1 MKRIIGFFK
10 LPELYCAILLAACI
24 VAGLAMRVTIDNVVL
39 IRDGEPEKVTFPVA
53 KKMNDGEMFRIE
65 LDINDPFHIAFDLR
79 VVPDDCAENILI
91 NDKVVDISDIHDRC
105 NFSKGFV
112 LGDSVLAPYRDGDKT
127 HFMFRLKNNGGDAGL
142 NLFIY
147 QKSPSAAAANVGAV
161 VFFALLC
168 MLVARRLKLRGGLLL
183 LFFLGIVV
191 RTVFFANIPY
201 TTYSN
206 DVDGHV
212 AYVQYII
219 EKHEIP
225 PAEACW
231 SCYHPAFYY
240 LSAAPSF
247 VLGDW
252 AGVSG
257 TTGLQVFSL
266 FLSVATLFLG
276 LLFLK
281 GFLTG
286 STFGIASVLWT
297 LWPLMI
303 LVAPRVG
310 NDQMFYL
317 LHILC
322 LWGGINYLNKGRGK
336 YLIVSVIASALAM
349 WTKTTAAVTI
359 GMVFLFAVCGYVQ
372 NFRLLR
378 PSRSELVAWALFAAL
393 VVGVILQKLLG
404 GDDLVGN
411 ASGLNSRL
419 RVGNEAFNYIFF
431 DLRNF
436 ITHPFTSAWNDEL
449 GRQYFWNYPFK
460 SALSGEFEL
469 SRVALGRTFATLV
482 SVSFLGLLVYAVRG
496 FWKTRLKTIHWLLL
510 MQGGAFIAALMFLR
524 IKLPFACS
532 NDFRLIAPA
541 ILSFIPFVAM
551 GVNVEGGSLKWKVLG
566 YALVAG
572 FVLSTVILYIL
583 AM

>member
-1 MKRIIGFFK
+1 MKRVISFFK
-10 LPELYCAILLAACI
+10 LPELYCVILLAACI
-24 VAGLAMRVTIDNVVL
+24 VAGLAMRVSIDNIVL
-39 IRDGEPEKVTFPVA
+39 VRDNSPEEVSFPVA
-53 KKMNDGEMFRIE
+53 KKMNDGELFKIE
-65 LDINDPFHIAFDLR
+65 LDIHDPFHIAYDLR
-79 VVPDDCAENILI
+79 VVPDDCAESIFENGNEI
-91 NDKVVDISDIHDRC
+91 DVSEIHDRC

-112 LGDSVLAPYRDGDKT
+112 LVDSVLALHRVGDRT
-127 HFMFRLKNNGGDAGL
+127 HFIFNLKNNGGDAGL

-168 MLVARRLKLRGGLLL
+168 MLVARRFKLRGAL
-183 LFFLGIVV
+183 LFLFFIGVIL
-191 RTVFFANIPY
+191 RAVFFANIPY

-225 PAEACW
+225 PADACW

-266 FLSVATLFLG
+266 LVSVATLILG

-281 GFLTG
+281 AFLTG
-286 STFGIASVLWT
+286 SAFGIASVLWV

-336 YLIVSVIASALAM
+336 YLIVSVVASALAM
-349 WTKTTAAVTI
+349 WTKTTAAVTM

-378 PSRSELVAWALFAAL
+378 PSRSELVAWVLFAAL
-393 VVGVILQKLLG
+393 VVGVCLQKLIG
-404 GDDLVGN
+404 EADLVGN

-436 ITHPFTSAWNDEL
+436 IIHPFTSAWNDEW
-449 GRQYFWNYPFK
+449 GRQFFWNYTFK
-460 SALSGEFEL
+460 SALFGEFEL

-482 SVSFLGLLVYAVRG
+482 SVTFLGLLVYAVRG
-496 FWKTRLKTIHWLLL
+496 FWKTRLNTVHWLLL
-510 MQGGAFIAALMFLR
+510 IQGAAFIAALMFLR
-524 IKLPFACS
+524 IKLPYACS

-541 ILSFIPFVAM
+541 ILSFIPFVAL
-551 GVNVEGGSLKWKVLG
+551 GVNVEGASVKWKVLG

-572 FVLSTVILYIL
+572 FVLSTVFLYIL

>member
-1 MKRIIGFFK
+1 MKRIIVFFK
-10 LPELYCAILLAACI
+10 LPELYCAILLVACV
-24 VAGLAMRVTIDNVVL
+24 VAGLAMRVTIDNAVL
-39 IRDGEPEKVTFPVA
+39 IRDNSSEEVSFPVA
-53 KKMNDGEMFRIE
+53 KKMNEGELFQME
-65 LDINDPFHIAFDLR
+65 LDIHDPFHIAYDLR
-79 VVPDDCAENILI
+79 VVPDDCVERVFENGSEI
-91 NDKVVDISDIHDRC
+91 KVSKIHDRC

-112 LGDSVLAPYRDGDKT
+112 LADSVLAPHRVGDKT
-127 HFMFRLKNNGGDAGL
+127 HFIFYLKNNGGDAGL

-147 QKSPSAAAANVGAV
+147 QKSLSSAVANVGAV

-168 MLVARRLKLRGGLLL
+168 MLLARRLKLRGAL
-183 LFFLGIVV
+183 LFLFFIGIIL

-225 PAEACW
+225 PADACW

-266 FLSVATLFLG
+266 LVSVVTLILG
-276 LLFLK
+276 LFFLK

-286 STFGIASVLWT
+286 STFGIASLLWV

-303 LVAPRVG
+303 LVSPRVG

-322 LWGGINYLNKGRGK
+322 LWGGINYLNKGKGWF
-336 YLIVSVIASALAM
+336 LIVSVVASALAM
-349 WTKTTAAVTI
+349 WTKTTAAVTM
-359 GMVFLFAVCGYVQ
+359 GMVFLFAICGYVQ
-372 NFRLLR
+372 NSRLLR
-378 PSRSELVAWALFAAL
+378 PSKSELVAWGLFVALII
-393 VVGVILQKLLG
+393 GVCLQKLF
-404 GDDLVGN
+404 GDADLVGN

-431 DLRNF
+431 DLKNF
-436 ITHPFTSAWNDEL
+436 ITQPFTSAWNDEW
-449 GRQYFWNYPFK
+449 GRQFFWNYTFK
-460 SALSGEFEL
+460 SALFGEFEL
-469 SRVALGRTFATLV
+469 SRVPLGRTFATLV
-482 SVSFLGLLVYAVRG
+482 SVTLLGLIVYAVRG
-496 FWKTRLKTIHWLLL
+496 FWKTRLNMVHWLLL
-510 MQGGAFIAALMFLR
+510 IQGAAFIAALMFLR
-524 IKLPFACS
+524 IKLPYACS

-541 ILSFIPFVAM
+541 ILSFIPFVAL
-551 GVNVEGGSLKWKVLG
+551 GVNVEGASFKWKVLC
-566 YALVAG
+566 YALVVG
-572 FVLSTVILYIL
+572 FVVSTVILYIL